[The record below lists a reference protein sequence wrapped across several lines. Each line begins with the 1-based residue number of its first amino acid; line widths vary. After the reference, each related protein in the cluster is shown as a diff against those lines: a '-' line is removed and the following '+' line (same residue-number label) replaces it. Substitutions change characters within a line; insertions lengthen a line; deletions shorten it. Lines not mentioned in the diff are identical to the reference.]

1 MEKMSCKKCGGDLV
15 EMNGI
20 FYCWSCDAKY
30 ALINGEP
37 RLLKCK
43 ICGGDVVDCGDHY
56 ECDFCGQRY
65 KKPAPEPKA
74 EKPAKAENHTTLRA
88 CSIYNK
94 CGCLISNHC

>member
-1 MEKMSCKKCGGDLV
+1 MEKISCKKCGGDLI

-43 ICGGDVVDCGDHY
+43 ICGGDVIDCGDHY
-56 ECDFCGQRY
+56 ECELCGEPTSSNICKACEI
-65 KKPAPEPKA
+65 KKD
-74 EKPAKAENHTTLRA
+74 LV
-88 CSIYNK
+88 S
-94 CGCLISNHC
+94 